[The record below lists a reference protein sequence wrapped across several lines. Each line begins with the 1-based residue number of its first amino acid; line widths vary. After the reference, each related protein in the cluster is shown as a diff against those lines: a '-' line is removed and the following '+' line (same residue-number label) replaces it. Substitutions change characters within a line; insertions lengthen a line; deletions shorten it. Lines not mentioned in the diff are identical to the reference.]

1 MHGLCM
7 YVQVHIRVI
16 FFEKIDKAEAEM
28 EVQFKRYLWWLFF
41 LLWAILGMFSFKFQE
56 SAKNAKQNFFL
67 KEFSWDLK
75 KRRI

>member
-1 MHGLCM
+1 MM
-7 YVQVHIRVI
+7 VVFPI
-16 FFEKIDKAEAEM
+16 
-28 EVQFKRYLWWLFF
+28 
-41 LLWAILGMFSFKFQE
+41 WAILGMFSFKFQE